1 VPGTRLEE
9 SVWATVSSSSQAG
22 LQSFLLDFGAAATPT
37 AMGSEPNDPAW
48 HWNNI
53 TEAIG
58 MSPDGRLPKLATTA
72 NLPTDIGF
80 EMLSRFNGADHEGS
94 ATSSAFP
101 ANATRDSVFG
111 NTELFTGLADVFPSF
126 RFVHLTAPRSRR

>member
-1 VPGTRLEE
+1 
-9 SVWATVSSSSQAG
+9 
-22 LQSFLLDFGAAATPT
+22 
-37 AMGSEPNDPAW
+37 MGSEPNDPAW